1 MQAAR
6 ENEMQTSALPVY
18 LYATQDSESVAS
30 VGRRR
35 APSVGRPPPPP
46 PPPPLLPPTLSA
58 NQRDMRPAIQ
68 LAIETARIHCE
79 LSIHDLSMLTGIS
92 PPLIRAY
99 EAGDAFPR
107 ARDIATLQAH
117 LETQLVP

>member
-1 MQAAR
+1 MQP
-6 ENEMQTSALPVY
+6 SVLPVY

-35 APSVGRPPPPP
+35 APSVGRPPHP
-46 PPPPLLPPTLSA
+46 PPPPLLPPALST

-68 LAIETARIHCE
+68 LAIETARIHRE
-79 LSIHDLSMLTGIS
+79 LSIDDLAMLTGIS